1 MEYRKLGNLEIA
13 TIGLGTL
20 RTFDVTSDE
29 DIVVRSQIVDNCL
42 ANDIN
47 FIDCASAYGNAE
59 KIVGTTTQGR
69 RDKFYMAT
77 KVRTEG
83 KEAGEAKIAR
93 SIELFQTDHI
103 DLYQI
108 HTMIDWKTHLPT
120 LEALKAEAKIG
131 MIGVTAMVDEAY
143 PEIVGLM
150 KTERIETVQIP
161 YNVMD
166 REVEKEL
173 LPTVEE
179 LGTGV
184 LVMESLKKGRY
195 VKDPKSQ
202 PDLTPLAEYGIE
214 AWAKAL

>member
-1 MEYRKLGNLEIA
+1 M
-13 TIGLGTL
+13 
-20 RTFDVTSDE
+20 TSDE

-83 KEAGEAKIAR
+83 KEAGEAQIAR

-131 MIGVTAMVDEAY
+131 MIGVRSNNDNDYHPIRLV
-143 PEIVGLM
+143 EIADNH
-150 KTERIETVQIP
+150 RP
-161 YNVMD
+161 HCC
-166 REVEKEL
+166 R
-173 LPTVEE
+173 
-179 LGTGV
+179 LG
-184 LVMESLKKGRY
+184 
-195 VKDPKSQ
+195 
-202 PDLTPLAEYGIE
+202 
-214 AWAKAL
+214 

>member
-1 MEYRKLGNLEIA
+1 MILTSSTAPRHTE
-13 TIGLGTL
+13 TL
-20 RTFDVTSDE
+20 R
-29 DIVVRSQIVDNCL
+29 RS
-42 ANDIN
+42 
-47 FIDCASAYGNAE
+47 SA
-59 KIVGTTTQGR
+59 R
-69 RDKFYMAT
+69 PL
-77 KVRTEG
+77 RTEG
-83 KEAGEAKIAR
+83 KEAGEAQIAR

-184 LVMESLKKGRY
+184 LVMEPLKKGRY

-214 AWAKAL
+214 TWAQAL

>member
-1 MEYRKLGNLEIA
+1 
-13 TIGLGTL
+13 
-20 RTFDVTSDE
+20 
-29 DIVVRSQIVDNCL
+29 
-42 ANDIN
+42 
-47 FIDCASAYGNAE
+47 
-59 KIVGTTTQGR
+59 
-69 RDKFYMAT
+69 MAT

-83 KEAGEAKIAR
+83 KEAGEAQIAR

-150 KTERIETVQIP
+150 KTECIETVQIP

-184 LVMESLKKGRY
+184 LIMEPLKKGRY

-202 PDLTPLAEYGIE
+202 PDLTPLTEYGIE
-214 AWAKAL
+214 AWAQVL

>member
-1 MEYRKLGNLEIA
+1 
-13 TIGLGTL
+13 
-20 RTFDVTSDE
+20 
-29 DIVVRSQIVDNCL
+29 
-42 ANDIN
+42 
-47 FIDCASAYGNAE
+47 
-59 KIVGTTTQGR
+59 
-69 RDKFYMAT
+69 MAT

-83 KEAGEAKIAR
+83 KEAGEAQIAR

-108 HTMIDWKTHLPT
+108 HAMIDWKTHLPT

-150 KTERIETVQIP
+150 KTERIDTVQIP

-184 LVMESLKKGRY
+184 LVMEPLKKGRY

-214 AWAKAL
+214 TWAQAL